1 VLLILKAYQLFYKTS
16 YPNEEINLPLQSVF
30 LALPQQGSTGRNKY
44 VVMQSV
50 FMLNVFMLNVFM
62 LNVFMLSVFMQSAV
76 MLSIVVLSVFML
88 SLVMLY
94 VFHGAL

>member
-1 VLLILKAYQLFYKTS
+1 MFLILKANLLFYKTS
-16 YPNEEINLPLQSVF
+16 YANEEINLPLQSVF
-30 LALPQQGSTGRNKY
+30 LGVPQQGSTGRNEY

-50 FMLNVFMLNVFM
+50 FILNVVMPNVVMLSVLM
-62 LNVFMLSVFMQSAV
+62 LSIVMLSVFMP
-76 MLSIVVLSVFML
+76 